1 MPSSL
6 CGPKKIKMNLLHQF
20 NQFIQQYS
28 LFQKNNRLL
37 IAVSGG
43 VDSIVLCELCHLSGF
58 DFEIAH
64 CNFQLRA
71 TDSDEDEMLVKN
83 TAAKYNVKLHA
94 TKFDTLK
101 YASENK
107 TNIQIAARQLRY
119 EWFNT
124 IALENNI
131 SQILTAHHAND
142 NAETIAMNFFKGT
155 GINGLTGM
163 QIKSGGIGGKI
174 TRPLLFATKQTI
186 IDFAIENNLTWRED
200 MSNVSD
206 KYTRNYFRNELLPSI
221 EKVIPHVEENLIQN
235 IERLSDVAILY
246 NTALDKLKSGLL
258 FKKGNE
264 IHIPVLKLMKT
275 PAYKTVYYEI
285 LKPYGFISSQMKDAI
300 QLLSSESG
308 KYITSATHRL
318 IRNRNWL
325 IVCAVLT
332 ENNSVIVIDSSVS
345 EIEMDNKKL
354 KVESINAPIKIEN
367 NHLIGYA
374 DADKIKFPLICRKWK
389 QGDYFY
395 PLGMT
400 KKKKLSRFFVDQK
413 LSISDKEKIWV
424 IESDKKIIWIAG
436 MRIDDR
442 IKITPSTKSAIRFT
456 LSSSE

>member
-1 MPSSL
+1 
-6 CGPKKIKMNLLHQF
+6 MNLLHQF
-20 NQFIQQYS
+20 NQFIQQHS

-37 IAVSGG
+37 VAVSGG
-43 VDSIVLCELCHLSGF
+43 VDSIVLCELCHISGF

-71 TDSDEDEMLVKN
+71 TDSDEDEILVKN
-83 TAAKYNVKLHA
+83 TAAKYNVKYHSI
-94 TKFDTLK
+94 KFDTLN
-101 YASENK
+101 YAAENK
-107 TNIQIAARQLRY
+107 TNVQISARHLRY

-124 IALENNI
+124 IAQENSI
-131 SQILTAHHAND
+131 THILTAHHAND

-163 QIKSGGIGGKI
+163 QFKNGGIGGKI

-186 IDFAIENNLTWRED
+186 IDFAIEKNLVWRED
-200 MSNVSD
+200 ASNASD

-221 EKVIPHVEENLIQN
+221 EKVIPHVEENLIEN
-235 IERLSDVAILY
+235 IERFTDVAILY
-246 NTALDKLKSGLL
+246 KAAIDKLKSGLL
-258 FKKGNE
+258 FKKGSE

-275 PAYKTVYYEI
+275 PAFKTIFYEI

-300 QLLSSESG
+300 QLMNSDSG
-308 KYITSATHRL
+308 KYIASITHRL

-325 IVCAVLT
+325 IICPVLT
-332 ENNSVIVIDSSVS
+332 EKNSVIVIDNFDTS
-345 EIEMDNKKL
+345 IEVENKKL
-354 KVESINAPIKIEN
+354 KIESINAPLKIEN
-367 NHLIGYA
+367 NQLVGYA
-374 DADKIKFPLICRKWK
+374 DANKIQFPLICRKWK

-424 IESDKKIIWIAG
+424 IESDKKIIWIVG

-442 IKITPSTKSAIRFT
+442 IKISSSTKSAIKFT